1 MSKAPNAPQSRQM
14 QSVQMNGTSQVAPQ
28 HHAAHGS
35 APKKFGRIGI
45 PALAAATE
53 VLKSKKSDS
62 KPQANPY
69 YLRDYD

>member
-1 MSKAPNAPQSRQM
+1 MSKAPTAPQSR
-14 QSVQMNGTSQVAPQ
+14 QMNGTSQVSSQ
-28 HHAAHGS
+28 QQAAHGV
-35 APKKFGRIGI
+35 APKQFGRIGI

-53 VLKSKKSDS
+53 ILKSKKSDS

>member
-1 MSKAPNAPQSRQM
+1 MSKAPTAPNVS
-14 QSVQMNGTSQVAPQ
+14 QMNGTQQFSSQQ
-28 HHAAHGS
+28 HAAHHV

-53 VLKSKKSDS
+53 VLKSKKSDI

>member
-1 MSKAPNAPQSRQM
+1 MSKAPTAP
-14 QSVQMNGTSQVAPQ
+14 QSVQMNGNNAVSPQ
-28 HHAAHGS
+28 QHAAQGT
-35 APKKFGRIGI
+35 APKSFGRIGI

-53 VLKSKKSDS
+53 VLKSKKPEA

>member
-1 MSKAPNAPQSRQM
+1 MSKAPTAPQSRQM
-14 QSVQMNGTSQVAPQ
+14 NGTSQTASQ
-28 HHAAHGS
+28 QHAAHGTT
-35 APKKFGRIGI
+35 PKKFGRIGI

-53 VLKSKKSDS
+53 VLKSKKSDL

>member
-1 MSKAPNAPQSRQM
+1 MSKAPTAPNAS
-14 QSVQMNGTSQVAPQ
+14 QMNGTHQVSSQQ
-28 HHAAHGS
+28 HAAHGS
-35 APKKFGRIGI
+35 SPKKFGRIGI

-53 VLKSKKSDS
+53 ILKSKKSDS